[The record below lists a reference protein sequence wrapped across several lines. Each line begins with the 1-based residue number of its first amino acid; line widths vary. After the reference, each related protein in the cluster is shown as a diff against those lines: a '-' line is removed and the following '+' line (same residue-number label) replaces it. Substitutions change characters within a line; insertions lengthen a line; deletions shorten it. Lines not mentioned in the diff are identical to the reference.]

1 MLSREQVKKMLDQV
15 ISSTTMSL
23 PIYRPLMTLRLL
35 DHSKICMYLYN
46 FRVEYQAQS
55 MTAPC
60 SKKTAPY
67 PKSHTQN
74 CATINELEIEPTPT
88 ISTLARCPNLQR

>member
-1 MLSREQVKKMLDQV
+1 
-15 ISSTTMSL
+15 
-23 PIYRPLMTLRLL
+23 
-35 DHSKICMYLYN
+35 MYLYN

-67 PKSHTQN
+67 PKGHMQN

-88 ISTLARCPNLQR
+88 L